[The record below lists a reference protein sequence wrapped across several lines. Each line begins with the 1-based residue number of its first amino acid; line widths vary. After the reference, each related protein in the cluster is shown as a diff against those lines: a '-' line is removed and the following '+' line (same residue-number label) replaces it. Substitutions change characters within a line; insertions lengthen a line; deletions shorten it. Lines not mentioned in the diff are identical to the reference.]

1 MSDGR
6 FFNRL
11 VFLVAVLAGGLS
23 LRGEAGVR
31 LPVVFSDGM
40 VLQHGRPVAIWGW
53 ADAGEEVRVSVAGR
67 SATVVAGSDGRWLA
81 TLDALPA
88 GGPYTLVVNDL
99 AVEDVLAGDVWFC
112 SGQSNMELP
121 VSRVTDMFA
130 GEVAL
135 YENPSVRHIKVPAV
149 SDMYGPHDDIAPARW
164 TRLEHDNVMDFSALC
179 YFFARELYEA
189 TGVPVGIINA
199 SLGGSPIEAWL
210 DGENIKQFP
219 RNYNDLLFSADE
231 RFTGAAG
238 ELSGI
243 VSSRWYGTLEERDPG
258 LTDNLQ
264 WHSPA
269 LDDSAWRSC
278 DLFDRAWSDGPDGTV
293 PGSFWLRKKIAVPDS
308 LAGREAIL
316 RLGCIMHSDR
326 TYVNGRQVGETGY
339 EYPPRIYTVPAGVL
353 TAGENL
359 VTVRV
364 VAPHGNAHF
373 IPDKPYKLLF
383 PSGYEIPLE
392 GLWQVAAG
400 APMPAMPQLPSFSQ
414 KPTTLYNGMVAPIAR
429 YTVRGAVW
437 YQGET
442 NAGRPAEYYGLL
454 KSLIAQYRR
463 DAGEPD
469 LPVLVVQLPNFM
481 QEDRLP
487 GHGGWAF
494 MRETQLRVSQE
505 VPGVGLAV
513 TIDAGEWND
522 IHPLDK
528 KTIAGRLV
536 LQARRIA
543 YGEDIVA
550 DGPQFE
556 SLAADGDRL
565 TISFRDGTDD
575 LDDSAPLLGFA
586 VAGPD
591 GRFHWAEA
599 VADGRRVVV
608 RSEAVAG
615 PVAVRYA
622 WGNNPAGA
630 NLRNRSGIP
639 ASPFRA
645 EIR

>member
-1 MSDGR
+1 MINGR
-6 FFNRL
+6 FFIRL
-11 VFLVAVLAGGLS
+11 VFLVAVLTCGLAQPGG
-23 LRGEAGVR
+23 AGVR
-31 LPVVFSDGM
+31 LPVIFSDGM
-40 VLQHGRPVAIWGW
+40 ILQQGRPVAVWGR
-53 ADAGEEVRVSVAGR
+53 ADAGEEVRVSVAGI
-67 SATVVAGSDGRWLA
+67 SAATVADSDGRWHA
-81 TLDALPA
+81 VLDALPA
-88 GGPYTLVVNDL
+88 GGPYILKVNDL
-99 AVEDVLAGDVWFC
+99 TVEDVLAGDVWFC

-130 GEVAL
+130 HEIAE
-135 YENPSVRHIKVPAV
+135 YENPAIRHIKVPAV
-149 SDMYGPHDDIAPARW
+149 SDMYGPHEDIAPAVW
-164 TRLEHDNVMDFSALC
+164 KRLDGDNVMEFSALC
-179 YFFARELYEA
+179 YFFARELYET

-210 DGENIKQFP
+210 DGENIEEFP
-219 RNYNDLLFSADE
+219 RLYNDLLFSADE
-231 RFTGAAG
+231 FFTEKAG

-243 VSSRWYGTLEERDPG
+243 VNSRWYGTVEAQDAG
-258 LTDNLQ
+258 LAESPQ
-264 WHSPA
+264 WYSPEY
-269 LDDSAWRSC
+269 DDSGWRSY
-278 DLFDRAWSDGPDGTV
+278 DLFDRSWADGPDGPV
-293 PGSFWLRKKIAVPDS
+293 PGSFWLRKKIVVPES
-308 LAGREAIL
+308 LAGREAVL

-326 TYVNGRQVGETGY
+326 TYVNGRQVGQTGY
-339 EYPPRIYTVPAGVL
+339 EYPPRIYTVPAGLL

-373 IPDKPYKLLF
+373 VPDKPYKLLF
-383 PSGYEIPLE
+383 STGEEIPLD
-392 GLWQVAAG
+392 GRWQASVG
-400 APMPAMPQLPSFSQ
+400 APMPAMPLGLSFSQ
-414 KPTTLYNGMVAPIAR
+414 KPTTLYNGMVAPLAGYTAR
-429 YTVRGAVW
+429 GVVW

-442 NAGRPAEYYGLL
+442 NSGRPVEYYELL
-454 KSLIAQYRR
+454 KTLIAQYRR
-463 DAGEPD
+463 DAGD
-469 LPVLVVQLPNFM
+469 AGLPVLVVQLPNFM
-481 QEDRLP
+481 QEELWP

-494 MRETQLRVSQE
+494 MRETQLRVSQD
-505 VPGVGLAV
+505 VPDVGLAV
-513 TIDAGEWND
+513 AIDAGEWND

-565 TISFRDGTDD
+565 VISFREGTDD
-575 LDDSAPLLGFA
+575 LEVTAPLRGFA

-599 VADGRRVVV
+599 EVDGRCVVV
-608 RSEAVAG
+608 RSDAVAD